1 LERDLEGFECVMAL
15 RFVVRRAL
23 RPLVVQPNQ
32 VAATTLAR
40 RTLLTS
46 SQTFQQEGESPEDMD
61 KLQGNPYFDKYKDKI
76 AKLQQTSPE
85 EFMSRLEALDE
96 AAQKKKSGGAGPQV
110 EEKGFSM
117 PSKPKSAPSN
127 VSQLSEKTLSSL
139 MKVELLEGKTKDE
152 VADIWREYHVNKD
165 AVAAV
170 IPSEVWT
177 SMHQRFSDHKTFL
190 FPLPRKEGYEFIV
203 VQFQGKEAHF
213 TTLINYQAYKE
224 NAPECLTMVHYTD
237 LLEKQGIVL
246 MVGNFDKNF
255 LTIQE
260 AQCLA
265 NMVEMYYCNPSKE
278 KRELMETFTNKPE
291 EFKHSD
297 LIAQLENI
305 SLLTAAPSSG
315 EAKKEA
321 SE

>member
-1 LERDLEGFECVMAL
+1 
-15 RFVVRRAL
+15 
-23 RPLVVQPNQ
+23 
-32 VAATTLAR
+32 
-40 RTLLTS
+40 
-46 SQTFQQEGESPEDMD
+46 MD

-85 EFMSRLEALDE
+85 ELMRRLEVLDE
-96 AAQKKKSGGAGPQV
+96 SAKNKNGGGGAAHAHV
-110 EEKGFSM
+110 EERGFSM
-117 PSKPKSAPSN
+117 PASQPKAAPSN
-127 VSQLSEKTLSSL
+127 VSQLSEKSLGSL
-139 MKVELLEGKTKDE
+139 MKIELLEGKSKEE
-152 VADIWREYHVNKD
+152 VSDIWREYHLNKD
-165 AVAAV
+165 AVSAV
-170 IPSEVWT
+170 IPADVWS
-177 SMHQRFSDHKTFL
+177 SMHQRFDQHKTFL

-237 LLEKQGIVL
+237 LLESKGMVL

-278 KRELMETFTNKPE
+278 KRDLMEIFTHKPE

-297 LIAQLENI
+297 LIAQVENI
-305 SLLTAAPSSG
+305 SLLTAAPTAG